1 MTITTDHIT
10 LGQLLKL
17 ADVVASGGEGKLL
30 LEEGAVLLNGSVETQ
45 RGKKVRNGDRV
56 TLPDGSCIDVR
67 IDLRQVE
74 ESRRGETQDGH
85 GP

>member
-1 MTITTDHIT
+1 MGSSRTVTITTDHIT

-17 ADVVASGGEGKLL
+17 ADVVGSGGEGKLL

-45 RGKKVRNGDRV
+45 RGRKVRNGDRV

-67 IDLRQVE
+67 DDLRPV
-74 ESRRGETQDGH
+74 
-85 GP
+85 